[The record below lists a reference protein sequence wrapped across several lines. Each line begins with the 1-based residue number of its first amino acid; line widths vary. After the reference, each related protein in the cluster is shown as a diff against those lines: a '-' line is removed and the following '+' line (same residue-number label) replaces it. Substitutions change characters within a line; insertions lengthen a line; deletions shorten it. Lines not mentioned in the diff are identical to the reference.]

1 MMESDKKMDKEWFY
15 AFFEQNYFRKT
26 LEQIDPIIDRS
37 VAQVEFLIDVLNLSP
52 NHRILDL
59 CCGYGRHSINLA
71 RMGYNVVGFDLCERA
86 LELARQK
93 AQEENLR
100 IHLVRGD
107 IRTLPF
113 KSEFD
118 CIYHLFAFGYF
129 EDDHDV
135 LRVLDEASRV
145 LKPKGKLLVDVINGP
160 RILRDFMERDQAEEA
175 ERRIFQERRYDAE
188 TRRLRSEWTFAYKNT
203 GEVNKHQ
210 ITERLCSVDELVS
223 MIDSVGLR
231 TLSVYGDFDK
241 TEHSEDSKRIIVV
254 AKKQPAFL

>member
-1 MMESDKKMDKEWFY
+1 MDKEWFY
-15 AFFEQNYFRKT
+15 TFFEQDYFRKT
-26 LEQIDPIIDRS
+26 PEQIGPAIDGS
-37 VAQVEFLIDVLNLSP
+37 VAQAEFLVDVLHLSP

-59 CCGYGRHSINLA
+59 CCGYGRHSIGLA
-71 RMGYNVVGFDLCERA
+71 RMGYKVTGFDLCERA
-86 LELARQK
+86 LKLAGQK
-93 AQEENLR
+93 AQEENLGV
-100 IHLVRGD
+100 HLVRGD

-113 KSEFD
+113 GSEFD

-129 EDDHDV
+129 EDDDDV
-135 LRVLDEASRV
+135 LKVLCEASRV

-175 ERRIFQERRYDAE
+175 ERHILHERSYDAG
-188 TRRLRSEWTFAYKNT
+188 TRRLRSEWTFVYKGT
-203 GEVNKHQ
+203 GETNKHL

-231 TLSVYGDFDK
+231 ALNIYGDFDR

-254 AKKQPAFL
+254 AGKQ